1 MIQYGDIE
9 ERKVALATMGGIEQ
23 TVRVQIGDAGEKI

>member
-9 ERKVALATMGGIEQ
+9 ERKVALATMGCIEQ
-23 TVRVQIGDAGEKI
+23 TVWVRIGDAGQKI